1 MKKVEAHIPY
11 KWKAMAVGALGVLV
25 PTMDMGM
32 MRIALPQLGEVFGV
46 GPNSVIWVQLIYLM
60 VGTGMMLTT
69 GKVADT
75 FGRKMV
81 FSLGLVVSS
90 LGLVICSLSQ
100 NFGQLLF
107 ARFIFSVGATM
118 AIATTNAIVTAAFPA
133 KERGKALGI
142 IGAVVSIGLLSGPA
156 IGGVLLDTLG
166 WCSIFFLRLPLSI
179 LGAVMAFFLLKK
191 EALSERKGQFDLI
204 GAGVL
209 LLAIPSLLLVLNRGQ
224 SLGWTSPVVMGMG
237 IGGLLLL
244 CLFIVVERRAVQPV
258 LEFGIFSSRLF
269 SAASGSSVLLYMS
282 TAAVDFTMPFYLIQS
297 LSLPASEAGLLLV
310 TVPAVR
316 LVVSPF
322 SGRFSD
328 KWGTRL
334 LCGTGLALVAAG
346 MLLLRRF
353 SIDTSVTEIIPVLAV
368 IGLGMGL
375 FTIPNTSAIM
385 GAVSQERL
393 GTAAAMVG
401 LLRQLG
407 MSIGL
412 AIAGSLFASSSLSH
426 AAGLTSQGLSEK
438 TILSLSI
445 TNGMRDTLL
454 AALTFTAIGFIISAL
469 RGRKG

>member
-1 MKKVEAHIPY
+1 
-11 KWKAMAVGALGVLV
+11 
-25 PTMDMGM
+25 M
-32 MRIALPQLGEVFGV
+32 MRIVLPRLGEVFGV

-60 VGTGMMLTT
+60 AGTGTMLTA
-69 GKVADT
+69 GKAADT
-75 FGRKMV
+75 FGRKKV

-90 LGLVICSLSQ
+90 MGLVLCSLSQ
-100 NFGQLLF
+100 NFEQLLL
-107 ARFIFSVGATM
+107 ARFVFSIGATM
-118 AIATTNAIVTAAFPA
+118 SIATANAFVTAAFPA

-156 IGGVLLDTLG
+156 IGGILLDTLG
-166 WCSIFFLRLPLSI
+166 WRSIFFLRLPISI
-179 LGAVMAFFLLKK
+179 LGAVMAFIFLKK
-191 EALSERKGQFDLI
+191 EALPERRGRFDLI
-204 GAGVL
+204 GAGIL

-224 SLGWTSPVVMGMG
+224 SLGWTSPVVIGMG

-258 LEFGIFSSRLF
+258 LEFGLFSSRLIT
-269 SAASGSSVLLYMS
+269 AASGSSVLLYMS

-316 LVVSPF
+316 MVVSPF

-328 KWGTRL
+328 RWGTRL
-334 LCGTGLALVAAG
+334 LCGLGLILIAAG
-346 MLLLRRF
+346 MFLLRRLD
-353 SIDTSVTEIIPVLAV
+353 IDSLVTEIIPVLAI

-426 AAGLTSQGLSEK
+426 AVGL
-438 TILSLSI
+438 
-445 TNGMRDTLL
+445 
-454 AALTFTAIGFIISAL
+454 AY
-469 RGRKG
+469 